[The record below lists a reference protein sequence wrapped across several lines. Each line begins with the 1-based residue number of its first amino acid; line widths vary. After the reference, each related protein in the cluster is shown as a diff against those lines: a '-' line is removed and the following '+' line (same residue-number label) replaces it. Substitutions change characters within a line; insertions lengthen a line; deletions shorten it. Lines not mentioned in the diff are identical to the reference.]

1 MNLLQSLLTGVL
13 MGTVLLTGATPMV
26 QAAQGDLAPDL
37 LSGKPEQVVRLANG
51 LSVLVLKDA
60 RFPLV
65 STRLYVG
72 AGSTYEKPEEAG
84 ISHVLEHM
92 VFKGTTTRP
101 KNAISQEVEAAGGY
115 LNAATSYDYTVYI
128 TDMPD
133 RHWKLGMDVVR
144 DMAFNPSLDPAE
156 LESEKDVIVAELKR
170 GEDDPGSRMFKNLIS
185 RSLQGTTYEHPVIGF
200 EKTVRSL
207 TVQNL
212 RDYIARYYQPQN
224 MLLVVVGN
232 VEPTDVLA
240 EAERQFG
247 SYRNTSALPERLPL
261 EVQKLPLSN
270 KTPVVVEPG
279 PWNKV
284 YLAAALPVPGS
295 ASYQSVSL
303 DALAYLLGGDRT
315 SLFYRTFKYERQ
327 LVDSIHVSN
336 IGFEGVGLFLVMA
349 ELNADKVGQFWKEL
363 AETFSGLKATN
374 FTEQELERARLNLED
389 SLYRSKETLP
399 GLASKLGFFQ
409 FFLGGEQG
417 ERNTVEAIRNVN
429 ATALQAV
436 LDTWIH
442 PDRLTA
448 TVLSPEG
455 AAIPDLNAILASSWK
470 GDTRSSGMTE
480 AETGKTEIV
489 QLGEG
494 RTVVLIPDA
503 TLPYFSMNL
512 AFSGGETLLD
522 PSEQGLAAL
531 TSSVLTKETA
541 RYNASELQA
550 FLSDRAASLGASSGM
565 KRFTV
570 SLTGPSRFNED
581 LFGLLK
587 ELVQNPVFSAE
598 ETARSVHDQIA
609 AIRSREDQPLELA
622 FRRLMPFLFPH
633 SPCGYLQLGEIADVE
648 KYTQDNVRSYW
659 NRQKTRPWVLAIAG
673 QFNREEVLNL
683 ARALPVPA
691 SPMLPP
697 QEPQWTTEKAL
708 DIPMPDRKQ
717 AHLMLV
723 FRTAPDTSPDAPT
736 LNLLETTLSGMGGPL
751 FRELRDRQ
759 GLGYTVTAF
768 GQQNDELGML
778 VFYIGTEPDKLAQA
792 EEGFR
797 KIIADLQQNLLPASE
812 LNRGKNQL
820 EGDYYRG
827 LQSLGARAR
836 EAASLTLAG
845 RPLSFTRDQIERSKD
860 VTPEQIRE
868 IAKKYLIPGSEYT
881 IKVLP

>member
-1 MNLLQSLLTGVL
+1 MHLLQTLLTGVL
-13 MGTVLLTGATPMV
+13 MASVLCAGSISGAR
-26 QAAQGDLAPDL
+26 AASNDTDPEL
-37 LSGKPEQVVRLANG
+37 LSGKQEQVVRLSNG
-51 LSVLVLKDA
+51 LSVLILRDT

-72 AGSTYEKPEEAG
+72 AGSAYETPEEAG

-144 DMAFNPSLDPAE
+144 DMAFNPTLDPAE

-170 GEDDPGSRMFKNLIS
+170 GEDDPGSRLFKNLIS
-185 RSLQGTTYEHPVIGF
+185 RSLKGTSYEHPIIGF
-200 EKTVRSL
+200 EKTIRAL

-212 RDYIARYYQPQN
+212 RNYIAKYYQPQN

-232 VEPTDVLA
+232 VDPAEVLA
-240 EAERQFG
+240 EAQKQFG
-247 SYRNTSALPERLPL
+247 TYQNTSVLPERLPL
-261 EVQKLPLSN
+261 EIQKLPLPDRTS
-270 KTPVVVEPG
+270 VVVEPG

-315 SLFYRTFKYERQ
+315 SLFYRTFKYDRQ

-336 IGFEGVGLFLVMA
+336 VSFEKVGVFLIMA

-363 AETFSGLKATN
+363 TEVLSSLN
-374 FTEQELERARLNLED
+374 ISQFTEQEIARARLNLED
-389 SLYRSKETLP
+389 GLYRSKETLP
-399 GLASKLGFFQ
+399 GLASKLGYFQ

-417 ERNTVEAIRNVN
+417 EQNTVEAIRNIN
-429 ATALQAV
+429 AATLQDA
-436 LDTWIH
+436 LDTWLRS
-442 PDRLTA
+442 DRLRA

-455 AAIPDLNAILASSWK
+455 TRIPDLNAILASSWK
-470 GDTRSSGMTE
+470 SDTPGSTV
-480 AETGKTEIV
+480 AATETGKTETI

-494 RTVVLIPDA
+494 RTVILIPDA
-503 TLPYFSMNL
+503 TLPYVSINL
-512 AFSGGETLLD
+512 AYSGGEALLS
-522 PSEQGLAAL
+522 PQEQGLAAL
-531 TSSVLTKETA
+531 TASVLTRETS
-541 RYNASELQA
+541 RHNASELQA
-550 FLSDRAASLGASSGM
+550 FLSDRASSLGAASGM
-565 KRFTV
+565 KRFTI
-570 SLTGPSRFNED
+570 SLTGPSRFNAD
-581 LFGLLK
+581 LFGLLS
-587 ELVQNPVFSAE
+587 ELVHAPVFSAE
-598 ETARSVHDQIA
+598 ETSRSVQDQIA
-609 AIRSREDQPLELA
+609 SIRSREDQPLELA
-622 FRRLMPFLFPH
+622 FRKLMPFLFPH
-633 SPCGYLQLGEIADVE
+633 STYGYLQLGEIGDVE
-648 KYTQDNVRSYW
+648 KYTRDNVLNYW

-673 QFNREEVLNL
+673 QFDREEVLAL
-683 ARALPVPA
+683 ARSLPRP
-691 SPMLPP
+691 SEPMLSLP
-697 QEPQWTTEKAL
+697 EPQWTSDKAL
-708 DIPMPDRKQ
+708 NIPMPDRKQ

-723 FRTAPDTSPDAPT
+723 FKTAPDTSPDAPA

-751 FRELRDRQ
+751 FRELRDKQ

-778 VFYIGTEPDKLAQA
+778 IFYIGTEPDKLEQA
-792 EEGFR
+792 EAGFR
-797 KIIADLQQNLLPASE
+797 KILDDLHKDLLPVSE
-812 LNRGKNQL
+812 LNRGKNQI

-827 LQSLGARAR
+827 LQSLGARSR
-836 EAASLTLAG
+836 EAAVLTLSG
-845 RPLSFTRDQIERSKD
+845 RPLSFSRDRIERIKE
-860 VTPEQIRE
+860 VTPEQVRE
-868 IAKKYLIPGSEYT
+868 IVKKYLIPGSEYV